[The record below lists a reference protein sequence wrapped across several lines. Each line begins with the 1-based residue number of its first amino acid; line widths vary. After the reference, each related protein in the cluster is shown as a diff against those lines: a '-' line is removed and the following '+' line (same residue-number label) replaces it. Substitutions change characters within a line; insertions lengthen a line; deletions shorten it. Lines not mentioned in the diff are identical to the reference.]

1 MESYYNMLE
10 STYLWAGHFVI
21 LQHILVFMISVI
33 GGLCSFMG
41 CNSNQSGTSMIGTVR
56 DS

>member
-21 LQHILVFMISVI
+21 L
-33 GGLCSFMG
+33 
-41 CNSNQSGTSMIGTVR
+41 
-56 DS
+56 